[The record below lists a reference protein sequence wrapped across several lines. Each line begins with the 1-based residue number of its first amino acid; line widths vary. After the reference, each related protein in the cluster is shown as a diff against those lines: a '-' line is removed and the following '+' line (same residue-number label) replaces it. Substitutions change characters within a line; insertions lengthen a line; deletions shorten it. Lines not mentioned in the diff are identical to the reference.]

1 MLLFSNKTT
10 YENGLYYI
18 KKRESEIIYLAICKD
33 NHFFIRKFKGSTPY
47 NENIDN
53 QIEKIAKVDE
63 ALD

>member
-1 MLLFSNKTT
+1 MLLFTNQTY
-10 YENGLYYI
+10 YENGLYYV
-18 KKRESEIIYLAICKD
+18 KKYKDDVIYLSICKD
-33 NHFFIRKFKGSTPY
+33 NHFFIRKFKGDMPY